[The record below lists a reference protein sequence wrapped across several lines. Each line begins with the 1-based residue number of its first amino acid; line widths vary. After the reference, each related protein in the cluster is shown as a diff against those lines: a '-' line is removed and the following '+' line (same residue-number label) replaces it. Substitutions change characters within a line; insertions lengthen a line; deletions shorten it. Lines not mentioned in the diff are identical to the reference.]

1 MPLRNQPLHL
11 GFQATKNWVED
22 VLVFANL
29 ENPDDILIHLGVDAQ
44 GDWVEPEE
52 STFIDVLYNFIGSFG
67 PDGFGDSQAGLRE
80 VLNTLT
86 EPGGPSKVDQLIS
99 DRIDSVD
106 VQGAVTFKAGYL
118 RFQSIGH
125 SQSQDQ
131 WWAIGIARLL
141 HAGMSDRLHQCD
153 WEKCS
158 VYFVDWP
165 GRKGQ
170 EMRYCCPN
178 HQKRERQRRS
188 RARAKER
195 RKKRNTPGL
204 GGAI

>member
-1 MPLRNQPLHL
+1 MPLQKQPLHL

-125 SQSQDQ
+125 FQSQDQ
-131 WWAIGIARLL
+131 WWAIGIATLL
-141 HAGMSDRLHQCD
+141 HAGMGDRVRQCGWD
-153 WEKCS
+153 KCAT
-158 VYFVDWP
+158 YFVDWP

-170 EMRYCCPN
+170 SKFYCCPE
-178 HQKRERQRRS
+178 HQNAERQRRY
-188 RARAKER
+188 RENAKGKR
-195 RKKRNTPGL
+195 RLQKANQSMGN
-204 GGAI
+204 